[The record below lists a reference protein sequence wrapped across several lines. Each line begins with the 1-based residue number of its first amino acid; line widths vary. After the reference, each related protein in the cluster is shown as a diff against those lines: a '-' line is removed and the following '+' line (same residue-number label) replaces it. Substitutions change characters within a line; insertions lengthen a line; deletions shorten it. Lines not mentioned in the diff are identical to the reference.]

1 MTILDVVDMGF
12 KVLCVVEVGL
22 IAWGWRVWREWILM
36 HSDEPKKLADL
47 VEGTMKKEIQKA
59 YNKGYTKGVQ
69 DGPKAK
75 EVADELMGAAKLV
88 VPQPCVRGIDM
99 RTMKALVQK
108 LNEEVDEFKFELF
121 TLMGALDDG
130 PEDVSFQAEEYGKN
144 TFFRIAEEG
153 ADVATMIATICNA
166 VGVDDKTRF
175 EAQAYVNKHNQE
187 RGRL

>member
-1 MTILDVVDMGF
+1 MMEEKISENMG
-12 KVLCVVEVGL
+12 
-22 IAWGWRVWREWILM
+22 
-36 HSDEPKKLADL
+36 KL
-47 VEGTMKKEIQKA
+47 VTNTMRSMMQQS
-59 YNKGYTKGVQ
+59 YNDGYTKGIIDGGKKAEQERTLDGVQ
-69 DGPKAK
+69 P
-75 EVADELMGAAKLV
+75 V

-121 TLMGALDDG
+121 TLMGALDEG
-130 PEDVSFQAEEYGKN
+130 PEDVSFQAEGYGKN

-175 EAQAYVNKHNQE
+175 EAQAYVNKHNHE

>member
-1 MTILDVVDMGF
+1 MLHESEQIADYVRDAVEKASTQRYQDGYTRGF
-12 KVLCVVEVGL
+12 NDG
-22 IAWGWRVWREWILM
+22 
-36 HSDEPKKLADL
+36 
-47 VEGTMKKEIQKA
+47 MKKAEQER
-59 YNKGYTKGVQ
+59 TLDGVQ
-69 DGPKAK
+69 P
-75 EVADELMGAAKLV
+75 V

-121 TLMGALDDG
+121 TLMGALDEG
-130 PEDVSFQAEEYGKN
+130 PEDVSFQAEGYGKY

-175 EAQAYVNKHNQE
+175 EAQAYVNKHNHE

>member
-1 MTILDVVDMGF
+1 MKGDFWMLHESEQIADYVRDAVEKASTQRYQDGYTRGF
-12 KVLCVVEVGL
+12 NDG
-22 IAWGWRVWREWILM
+22 
-36 HSDEPKKLADL
+36 
-47 VEGTMKKEIQKA
+47 MKKAEQER
-59 YNKGYTKGVQ
+59 TLDGVQ
-69 DGPKAK
+69 P
-75 EVADELMGAAKLV
+75 V

-121 TLMGALDDG
+121 TLMGALDEG
-130 PEDVSFQAEEYGKN
+130 PEDVSFQAEGYGKN

-175 EAQAYVNKHNQE
+175 EAQAYVNKHNHE

>member
-1 MTILDVVDMGF
+1 MKGDFWMLHESEQIADYVRDAVEKASTQRYQDGYTRGF
-12 KVLCVVEVGL
+12 NDG
-22 IAWGWRVWREWILM
+22 
-36 HSDEPKKLADL
+36 
-47 VEGTMKKEIQKA
+47 MKKAEQER
-59 YNKGYTKGVQ
+59 TLDGVQ
-69 DGPKAK
+69 P
-75 EVADELMGAAKLV
+75 V

-130 PEDVSFQAEEYGKN
+130 PEDVSFQAEGYGKN

-153 ADVATMIATICNA
+153 ADVATMIAIICNA

-175 EAQAYVNKHNQE
+175 EAQAYVNKHNHE

>member
-1 MTILDVVDMGF
+1 MKEEKISENMG
-12 KVLCVVEVGL
+12 
-22 IAWGWRVWREWILM
+22 
-36 HSDEPKKLADL
+36 KL
-47 VEGTMKKEIQKA
+47 VTNTMRSMMQQS
-59 YNKGYTKGVQ
+59 YNDGYTKGVI
-69 DGPKAK
+69 DGTKKA
-75 EVADELMGAAKLV
+75 EQERTLDGVQPV

-121 TLMGALDDG
+121 TLMGALDEG
-130 PEDVSFQAEEYGKN
+130 PEDVSFQAEGYGKN

-175 EAQAYVNKHNQE
+175 EAQAYVNKHNHE

>member
-1 MTILDVVDMGF
+1 MLHESEQIADYVRDAVEKASTQRYQDGYTRGF
-12 KVLCVVEVGL
+12 NDG
-22 IAWGWRVWREWILM
+22 
-36 HSDEPKKLADL
+36 
-47 VEGTMKKEIQKA
+47 MKKAEQER
-59 YNKGYTKGVQ
+59 TLDGVQ
-69 DGPKAK
+69 P
-75 EVADELMGAAKLV
+75 V
-88 VPQPCVRGIDM
+88 VPKPCVRGIDM

-121 TLMGALDDG
+121 SLMGALDDG
-130 PEDVSFQAEEYGKN
+130 PEDVSFQAEGYGKD

-175 EAQAYVNKHNQE
+175 EAQAYVNKHNHE

>member
-1 MTILDVVDMGF
+1 MLHESEQIADYVRDAVEKASTQRYQDGYTRGF
-12 KVLCVVEVGL
+12 NDG
-22 IAWGWRVWREWILM
+22 
-36 HSDEPKKLADL
+36 
-47 VEGTMKKEIQKA
+47 MKKAEQER
-59 YNKGYTKGVQ
+59 TLDGVQ
-69 DGPKAK
+69 P
-75 EVADELMGAAKLV
+75 V

-121 TLMGALDDG
+121 TLMGALDEG
-130 PEDVSFQAEEYGKN
+130 PEDVSFQAERYGKN

-175 EAQAYVNKHNQE
+175 EAQAYVNKHNHE

>member
-1 MTILDVVDMGF
+1 MKGDFWMLHESEQIADYVRDAVEKASTQRYQDGYTRGF
-12 KVLCVVEVGL
+12 NDG
-22 IAWGWRVWREWILM
+22 
-36 HSDEPKKLADL
+36 
-47 VEGTMKKEIQKA
+47 MKKAEQER
-59 YNKGYTKGVQ
+59 TLDGVQ
-69 DGPKAK
+69 P
-75 EVADELMGAAKLV
+75 V

-121 TLMGALDDG
+121 TLMGALDEG
-130 PEDVSFQAEEYGKN
+130 PEDVSFQAEGYGKN

>member
-1 MTILDVVDMGF
+1 MLHESEQIADYVRDAVEKASTQRYQDGYTRGF
-12 KVLCVVEVGL
+12 NDG
-22 IAWGWRVWREWILM
+22 
-36 HSDEPKKLADL
+36 
-47 VEGTMKKEIQKA
+47 MKKAEQER
-59 YNKGYTKGVQ
+59 TLDGVQ
-69 DGPKAK
+69 P
-75 EVADELMGAAKLV
+75 V

-121 TLMGALDDG
+121 TLMGALDEG
-130 PEDVSFQAEEYGKN
+130 PEDVSFQAEGYGKN

-175 EAQAYVNKHNQE
+175 EAQAYVNKHNHE